1 MEFEILISKTAKKEI
16 DSAYSFY
23 LDAGTRVADKF
34 INEIYKYILEI
45 KSNPTQFTTIRK
57 KYKVC
62 VVKRYPFTI
71 YYFIERR
78 KVVIVS
84 VFHTSRNPKKKFER

>member
-23 LDAGTRVADKF
+23 LEASTRVADKF

-57 KYKVC
+57 NIRFVLWSAI
-62 VVKRYPFTI
+62 PASP
-71 YYFIERR
+71 
-78 KVVIVS
+78 S
-84 VFHTSRNPKKKFER
+84 VL